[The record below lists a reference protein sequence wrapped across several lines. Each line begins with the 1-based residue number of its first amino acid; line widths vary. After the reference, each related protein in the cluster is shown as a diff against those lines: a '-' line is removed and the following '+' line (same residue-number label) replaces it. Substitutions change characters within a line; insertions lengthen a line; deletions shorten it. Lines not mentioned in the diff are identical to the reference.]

1 MYVLLICSVLLLGH
15 ITRAVDVNPPESLRE
30 MIRARQCLHHKVTN
44 FTDNWLKHLRGD
56 LNYRRRLESIIT
68 KQMGA
73 RLASGEPLCMA
84 VRSALQRVT
93 NHHRYVMDQRAAQ
106 GLVVLYGDGW
116 AETLRLMES
125 AWKPVL
131 VQCQQLTMGLSADKL
146 NSRALATCIEEVQHR
161 AHVAMVTAVFGS

>member
-1 MYVLLICSVLLLGH
+1 MLCCSVLLLGH
-15 ITRAVDVNPPESLRE
+15 AARAVDVNPPEALRE
-30 MIRARQCLHHKVTN
+30 MVRARQCLPYRVTN

-56 LNYRRRLESIIT
+56 MNYRRRLESIIT

-93 NHHRYVMDQRAAQ
+93 NHHRYVMDQRAAE

-131 VQCQQLTMGLSADKL
+131 VQCQQRIIGLTPDKVDP
-146 NSRALATCIEEVQHR
+146 RTLATCIEEVQHR
-161 AHVAMVTAVFGS
+161 AHVAMITAVFNS